1 VELIRDTFLLV
12 CAMTIPFSNDET
24 ELSLSIFAVTTAL
37 GRAMVALNS
46 VDFGNFITHPL
57 MKPPGLPEVGQAD
70 SDKLEFLKEG
80 ASVDHANGAIVF
92 FGTYLNAK
100 WKFTLARG
108 VNGDKAVITATPSVI
123 PDGCTLDYGALAPQL
138 ADITSEFFNK
148 MVFELDGTYLSF
160 GDMMVTGKGKEPTV
174 MFSLNIKVRK
184 FPSPGLEF

>member
-1 VELIRDTFLLV
+1 
-12 CAMTIPFSNDET
+12 MTSHFWNDET
-24 ELSLSIFAVTTAL
+24 YRSSFIFSVTTAL

-57 MKPPGLPEVGQAD
+57 MKPPGLPEVGQTD
-70 SDKLEFLKEG
+70 GNKLEFLKEG
-80 ASVDHANGAIVF
+80 ASVDHANGEVVF

-108 VNGDKAVITATPSVI
+108 ANGVKAVITATPSVI

-138 ADITSEFFNK
+138 AEITSGFFNE

-160 GDMMVTGKGKEPTV
+160 GEMMVTGKGKEPTV
-174 MFSLNIKVRK
+174 MLSLSIKVRK